1 MSIKAIKSKKPEDM
15 VLRLMRIAEILVKGE
30 ESTVLSSTNTQTL
43 NEYIDAPSSSS
54 EKHKHI
60 VLM

>member
-1 MSIKAIKSKKPEDM
+1 MSVKAIKSKKPEDM
-15 VLRLMRIAEILVKGE
+15 VLRLMRIAEILIKEEGE
-30 ESTVLSSTNTQTL
+30 ESPTLPSIDVQTQ
-43 NEYIDAPSSSS
+43 YIDTPLSNG

>member
-1 MSIKAIKSKKPEDM
+1 MSVKAIKSKKPEDM

-30 ESTVLSSTNTQTL
+30 VEESPTFPSIDTRTQ
-43 NEYIDAPSSSS
+43 YIDTPSSND